1 MYVSNFVKK
10 TPNYCRHISNCHVI
24 CARLHTTC
32 NDPTEM
38 LQLNERPVT
47 RLLYSDAA
55 RVTWTSY
62 RQIWRRLR
70 GNWARE
76 VKPLMRQGKHSS
88 DVCLPLPNVRAT
100 SGQHFTITPC
110 TSPVTLFS
118 MYNVM
123 VVSQF
128 SQSPSQ

>member
-38 LQLNERPVT
+38 FQLNERPVT

-55 RVTWTSY
+55 RVTWNNWTSY

-88 DVCLPLPNVRAT
+88 DVCLAPAAQR
-100 SGQHFTITPC
+100 SGNFWPTLYYHPVHVSRHPIQH
-110 TSPVTLFS
+110 V
-118 MYNVM
+118 
-123 VVSQF
+123 
-128 SQSPSQ
+128 